1 MEIGEIKREIRKEVT
16 SFKSDREKM
25 DEAYLRS
32 LMESIFENWKRYKRT
47 IVDEKTQEKIIRE
60 IIDDFL
66 HYGPISE
73 FLSDVSITEIMINGP
88 YRIYIEKEGRKYL
101 TEVKFDD
108 EAHLRYIIERMI
120 APTRRRVDE
129 SFPYADF
136 SLPDGSRVN
145 VIIPPLSVYG
155 PVVTIRKLS
164 HLIKNVDDL
173 IQMGT
178 IDRRMGEFLVTC
190 IRAKINILFSGATGS
205 GKTTTVEVLS
215 TYIDEEE
222 RIVTIE
228 DALELTLHQE
238 HVVRLLT
245 RLPNIE
251 GRGEISIRD
260 LFINSLRM
268 RPTRIILGEIRGS
281 EAMDYIQ
288 ALNSGH
294 RGCLAVLHAS
304 TPEDSIMRLETMALY
319 AGLNLPSWAIRK
331 QIASGLNL
339 VVQHEQLLDGSR
351 KITYI
356 TEVVGIDE
364 NNNVIL
370 KDLFRY
376 NIEGRKDDGKIKGKF
391 VALGL
396 PSFYGMLKKKGFDL
410 KEDIFKE

>member
-178 IDRRMGEFLVTC
+178 IDRRMGDFLVTC